1 MKILYCIGSL
11 AQTGG
16 TEKVLANKANYFVET
31 LGYNVQILI
40 NEQNEKA
47 FAYQYSDKIIMHD
60 MKLSSYLKKPIIPYL
75 SYKLLQFKIAKVYK
89 DKIKDISPD
98 IIIVAQHGIED
109 FIIPKLGLNIP
120 TVREFHFSTQA
131 IWETSKLINNIFKR
145 SLFKF
150 KKKRILKKMNGYDHI
165 VLLTQRD
172 QTYGNYKAKTTV
184 IQNMLDITRDDFSIN
199 KNKINYK
206 RVISVG
212 SMHDRRKG
220 FHTQINL
227 WSKIIENHPDWV
239 LDIYGDGVERKN
251 LQKQI
256 DNLNLNN
263 NVILHGNTNEIM
275 SKYKESS
282 FFLMTSIAEGLPMVL
297 IEAMSCGLPCVSF
310 DCPDGPSEIINQNKN
325 GFIIEDRSL
334 ENLYNQVEKL
344 ISNEDLLLSFS
355 ENALETSKN
364 YSIEN
369 ISKKWISFFNEITAE

>member
-1 MKILYCIGSL
+1 
-11 AQTGG
+11 
-16 TEKVLANKANYFVET
+16 
-31 LGYNVQILI
+31 
-40 NEQNEKA
+40 
-47 FAYQYSDKIIMHD
+47 
-60 MKLSSYLKKPIIPYL
+60 
-75 SYKLLQFKIAKVYK
+75 
-89 DKIKDISPD
+89 
-98 IIIVAQHGIED
+98 
-109 FIIPKLGLNIP
+109 
-120 TVREFHFSTQA
+120 
-131 IWETSKLINNIFKR
+131 
-145 SLFKF
+145 
-150 KKKRILKKMNGYDHI
+150 MNGYDHI

-310 DCPDGPSEIINQNKN
+310 DCPDG
-325 GFIIEDRSL
+325 L
-334 ENLYNQVEKL
+334 AKL
-344 ISNEDLLLSFS
+344 LIKTKMVLLLKI
-355 ENALETSKN
+355 EVLKIYIIKSKN
-364 YSIEN
+364 
-369 ISKKWISFFNEITAE
+369 